1 MKFKLIAKSENYRL
15 YTVDGMHELWYGNIA
30 GKFSF
35 KLGYVS
41 DPENFFE
48 AVSNAREEIAS
59 LMVEAGA

>member
-15 YTVDGMHELWYGNIA
+15 YQVDGCLELWYGNIA
-30 GKFSF
+30 NKFSF

-41 DPENFFE
+41 EVEGFHT
-48 AVSNAREEIAS
+48 AVLNAQEEIAA